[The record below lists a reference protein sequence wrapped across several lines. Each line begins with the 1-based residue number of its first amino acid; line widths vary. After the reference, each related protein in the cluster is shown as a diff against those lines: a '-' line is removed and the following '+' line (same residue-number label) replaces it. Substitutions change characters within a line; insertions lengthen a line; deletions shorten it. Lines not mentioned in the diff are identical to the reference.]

1 MSWSLLLSL
10 FVYLNLGQVIKVS
23 ANVSQG
29 NTQFLAKRG
38 LRSTYDFQIY
48 MKIYLPFLQ
57 FIKIIVLLVR
67 QSNKYCLNL
76 KVFNCISQLQH
87 CILSYIIGKSGFQAK
102 GSWLQT
108 ESLIWYSTLTLSA
121 AILSMHRTKSTDAI
135 VDFPTDDFLRLW
147 ISRPFQKIFRNYFYI
162 WKWES

>member
-29 NTQFLAKRG
+29 NTQFLTKRS

-67 QSNKYCLNL
+67 QSNKYC
-76 KVFNCISQLQH
+76 
-87 CILSYIIGKSGFQAK
+87 
-102 GSWLQT
+102 
-108 ESLIWYSTLTLSA
+108 
-121 AILSMHRTKSTDAI
+121 
-135 VDFPTDDFLRLW
+135 
-147 ISRPFQKIFRNYFYI
+147 
-162 WKWES
+162 